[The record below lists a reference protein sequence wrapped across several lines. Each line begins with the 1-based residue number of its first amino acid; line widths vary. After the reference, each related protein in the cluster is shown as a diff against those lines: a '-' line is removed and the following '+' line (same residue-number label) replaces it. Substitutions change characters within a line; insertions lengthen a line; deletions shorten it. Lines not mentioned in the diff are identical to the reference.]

1 MRQKK
6 KNNKKRYPEE
16 FKVSAMKLARE
27 LGSAKLAAEKL
38 GMKNSQTLSN
48 WLRHDDKMNSDE
60 EYREIE
66 NLKAENKKI
75 KKQLEEEK
83 KTTAILKDAM
93 AFFCQDR
100 LK

>member
-6 KNNKKRYPEE
+6 KQTKKRYPEE
-16 FKVSAMKLARE
+16 FKVSAIKLAKE
-27 LGSAKLAAEKL
+27 LDSAKLAAEKL

-48 WLRHDDKMNSDE
+48 WIRHYDKMNSDE

-66 NLKAENKKI
+66 RLRAENKKF
-75 KKQLEEEK
+75 KKQLEDEK